1 MDVASVKDEFRKT
14 VEYKGFSI
22 EFIIPGNI
30 KNYIDK
36 TGFDLEVYLT
46 DTKSWFLEYLF
57 EILDWDR
64 DGVPDREFGSEF
76 KVLIYGVVDKIIEIP
91 PPDEK
96 TREEIFKIHAKKM
109 PLLKGVS
116 FGDLAAKTEGYTGA
130 DIENACREAG
140 MVAIRKEAEGVSTA
154 DFDEALTHI
163 KPSISKEYVER
174 IKRFAKGS
182 HDSMFR

>member
-76 KVLIYGVVDKIIEIP
+76 KVLIYGVVDKIIDGIP
-91 PPDEK
+91 YGIMEPTDYDP
-96 TREEIFKIHAKKM
+96 TARVSGRAKKE
-109 PLLKGVS
+109 K
-116 FGDLAAKTEGYTGA
+116 A
-130 DIENACREAG
+130 
-140 MVAIRKEAEGVSTA
+140 
-154 DFDEALTHI
+154 FDELVKKMKI
-163 KPSISKEYVER
+163 ISEDEM
-174 IKRFAKGS
+174 S
-182 HDSMFR
+182 FRPDFQLIEVTLRKY